1 MDFKEMTLLQLKAY
15 AKEKGIRGISTLKKE
30 QLVEKLMKSEKYE
43 EKREEKKEENIEVK
57 REENRKENKRANK
70 EERTLSS
77 FFRTY
82 SGFSSQPYRERN
94 NPKR

>member
-43 EKREEKKEENIEVK
+43 EKREEKK
-57 REENRKENKRANK
+57 REDK
-70 EERTLSS
+70 
-77 FFRTY
+77 
-82 SGFSSQPYRERN
+82 
-94 NPKR
+94 

>member
-43 EKREEKKEENIEVK
+43 EKREEK
-57 REENRKENKRANK
+57 NRKERSDTKSDEGKGKQGREIPAKGKRRKKAN
-70 EERTLSS
+70 RTTG
-77 FFRTY
+77 R
-82 SGFSSQPYRERN
+82 
-94 NPKR
+94 KRQ

>member
-43 EKREEKKEENIEVK
+43 EKREEKKQRKKQGIQKKKNQRQKVK
-57 REENRKENKRANK
+57 RM
-70 EERTLSS
+70 
-77 FFRTY
+77 TY
-82 SGFSSQPYRERN
+82 PA
-94 NPKR
+94 

>member
-43 EKREEKKEENIEVK
+43 EKRREHRSKERRKQE
-57 REENRKENKRANK
+57 RE
-70 EERTLSS
+70 
-77 FFRTY
+77 
-82 SGFSSQPYRERN
+82 
-94 NPKR
+94 

>member
-43 EKREEKKEENIEVK
+43 EKREAVSYTHL
-57 REENRKENKRANK
+57 
-70 EERTLSS
+70 TLPTIS
-77 FFRTY
+77 FV
-82 SGFSSQPYRERN
+82 
-94 NPKR
+94 